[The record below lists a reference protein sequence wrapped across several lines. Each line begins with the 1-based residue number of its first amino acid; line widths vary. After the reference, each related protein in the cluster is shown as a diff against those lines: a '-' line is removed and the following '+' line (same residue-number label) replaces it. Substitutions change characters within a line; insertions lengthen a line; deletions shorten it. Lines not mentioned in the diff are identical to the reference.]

1 MFHLT
6 YDILSAVDD
15 FLIYC
20 PNERLFHLETS
31 VDRTA
36 PAIEFTRKV
45 KNGLLTVKLNE
56 KWGEILYEP
65 SNSQLVRRYHHF
77 DDIRSLTLL
86 LKPILIID
94 RDDFLSTSD
103 TFDSATSANSE
114 HEYRSDL
121 GKSEIDSS
129 ALVS

>member
-15 FLIYC
+15 FLVYN
-20 PNERLFHLETS
+20 PNQRLFRLETS

-36 PAIEFTRKV
+36 PAMEFTREV

-65 SNSQLVRRYHHF
+65 SNSQLVRRHHHF
-77 DDIRSLTLL
+77 DDIKSLTLL
-86 LKPILIID
+86 LKPILMLD
-94 RDDFLSTSD
+94 REDYPLVVNPVETDRIF
-103 TFDSATSANSE
+103 NSV
-114 HEYRSDL
+114 DVQ
-121 GKSEIDSS
+121 SEAIR
-129 ALVS
+129 